1 MRALR
6 RGVVIVTLAVTVI
19 VGVAAAASAQVPQP
33 PQPPSNWSPNPVAA
47 VVPDATTNY
56 RIGDQAVEVVV
67 PNTVVVDDAMLRSIE
82 EVIWT
87 SEPVRFRLLEVRH
100 PEQVLHQRYYR
111 DMRRAFGERP
121 AGLEQLSLQELY
133 DGLASAQGFYFGTF
147 FLAIKAIAFAV
158 VGFVVAIMLLVVVMV
173 LVNAQWRRTTGTGAS
188 GVSRPGSHPA

>member
-6 RGVVIVTLAVTVI
+6 RGVVVVTLAVTVI

-67 PNTVVVDDAMLRSIE
+67 PNTVVVDDAMLRTIE

-87 SEPVRFRLLEVRH
+87 SEPVRFRLLEIRH

-133 DGLASAQGFYFGTF
+133 DLGSAQGFYFGSF
-147 FLAIKAIAFAV
+147 FLAVKAIAFAV
-158 VGFVVAIMLLVVVMV
+158 VGFVVAIMVLVVVMV
-173 LVNAQWRRTTGTGAS
+173 LVNAQWRRTTGTGPS
-188 GVSRPGSHPA
+188 GVSRPG